1 MLATRS
7 ILGVGR
13 DESTACYRR
22 MLRSHCETLWP
33 SPNSTMTSISVLT
46 MACALGAGQFVTPT
60 DPRAEIPIHPTL
72 QMIQPPPAAKV
83 RSATDAAALLAT
95 LLADHEEW
103 QRREYPQRA
112 LERGDDR
119 FAARLTDHS
128 LAAYE
133 RRRLDGARFL
143 ERARA
148 IDVAGLNG
156 EELEGDEL
164 DSLRLFIRVME
175 EGRDGERFRA
185 FLMPF
190 EGPWG
195 PHTAISQ
202 LAEGVRFDDREAY
215 LDYLTRL
222 EQVPTMIAQYI
233 ELLRLGVAEGRT
245 PPRVTIEDIPGGV
258 DLLLEGGLGG
268 LERPLERMPASV
280 SAADRELITSRF
292 HRESIPKVRAGL
304 EAFGRFLRAEY
315 VPACRESIAASALP
329 EGAAFYDHCLK
340 VQTTTDLS
348 AREIHEIGLGEV
360 ARLRREMLAT
370 IRQSD
375 FLTLRPA
382 AATFD
387 DAALFAAFI
396 AYLRSDPRFYH
407 TSEAEL
413 VREYRDI
420 CKRVDG
426 WLPSYFR
433 VLPRLPYGV
442 KPMAR
447 FMAPTQTTAYYQP
460 GDFRSGEPGWYVVNT
475 YRLDMRPRYEMI
487 ALSLHEAV
495 PGHHLQIALARE
507 LEHLPEFRRSMQI
520 NAYVEGWA
528 LYAERLGVEA
538 GMYADPY
545 DDFGRLLFEMWR
557 ACRLVIDTGIHAF
570 GWTRDQA
577 IAFLRDNTALSEL
590 NVQTEIDR
598 YIGWPGQACGYKL
611 GELRL
616 TALRGEAEARLGAAF
631 DVREF
636 HEVVLGGGALP
647 LDVLEA
653 RIQSW
658 IARRGG

>member
-1 MLATRS
+1 MLHVSA
-7 ILGVGR
+7 L
-13 DESTACYRR
+13 
-22 MLRSHCETLWP
+22 TL
-33 SPNSTMTSISVLT
+33 
-46 MACALGAGQFVTPT
+46 AGLLAGSFGLAV
-60 DPRAEIPIHPTL
+60 AGHPTAFRAS
-72 QMIQPPPAAKV
+72 I
-83 RSATDAAALLAT
+83 ATDAGGVNEANAAIPTSPMTQPTSPPPTASSTAVRPDPHSDAAPAARAALDR
-95 LLADHEEW
+95 LLADFEEW
-103 QRREYPQRA
+103 QRREYPQLA

-119 FAARLTDHS
+119 FASRLTDHT

-133 RRRLDGARFL
+133 RRRLAGAEFLARAEAIDGAAL
-143 ERARA
+143 
-148 IDVAGLNG
+148 V
-156 EELEGDEL
+156 GDERDTL
-164 DSLRLFIRVME
+164 HLFIRTMQ
-175 EGRDGERFRA
+175 EGRDGARFRA

-195 PHTAISQ
+195 PHSAIGQ
-202 LAEGVRFDDREAY
+202 LAEGVRFDDGEAY
-215 LDYLTRL
+215 LRYLDRL
-222 EQVPTMIAQYI
+222 EQVPTMVEQYI
-233 ELLRLGVAEGRT
+233 ELLRLGLAEGRT
-245 PPRVTIEDIPGGV
+245 PPRVTVLDVPGAV
-258 DLLLEGGLGG
+258 DALLAGGLGA
-268 LERPLERMPASV
+268 LERPLERMPPSV
-280 SAADRELITSRF
+280 SPADRERITTRF
-292 HRESIPKVRAGL
+292 HQVSLPHVQAGL
-304 EAFGRFLRAEY
+304 EALGRFLRSEY
-315 VPACRESIAASALP
+315 VPGCREAIAASALP
-329 EGAAFYDHCLK
+329 GGAAFYDHCLK

-348 AREIHEIGLGEV
+348 AREIHDIGLAEV
-360 ARLRREMLAT
+360 ARLRREMLET
-370 IRQSD
+370 IRRSD
-375 FLTLRPA
+375 FLETRPQ
-382 AATFD
+382 AATLD

-407 TSEAEL
+407 TSEEEL

-426 WLPSYFR
+426 WLPSFFR

-442 KPMAR
+442 RPMAR

-495 PGHHLQIALARE
+495 PGHHLQIALAKE

-557 ACRLVIDTGIHAF
+557 SCRLVIDTGIHAF
-570 GWTRDQA
+570 GWSRDQA

-590 NVQTEIDR
+590 NVETEIDR

-616 TALRGEAEARLGAAF
+616 TALRRDAEARLGTAF
-631 DVREF
+631 DLREF

-653 RIQSW
+653 RVRGW
-658 IARRGG
+658 IERNLSADG